1 MSENTKSVLEL
12 SPNMNPELAQALHNV
27 RNAIEKLAEVA
38 SAQDAGM
45 KENSDRDN
53 YVAFHF
59 TAMYGSNEGVCKIT
73 QVTHMSHSDMIH
85 IINSIK
91 ERIFDK

>member
-27 RNAIEKLAEVA
+27 RNAIEEFHKIA
-38 SAQDAGM
+38 SEQNAAG

-53 YVAFHF
+53 YAAFHC
-59 TAMYGSNEGVCKIT
+59 TIMYGSNGDAKFAQIV
-73 QVTHMSHSDMIH
+73 HMNRVDTFHVFQ
-85 IINSIK
+85 SIK